1 MESTTVGGL
10 TFRWT
15 DNTLLIT
22 TPTGQHLL
30 NGRAAADLL
39 NGRAAADLLVFQG
52 PFPLVRGRSLPS
64 RGSLLT
70 QLLLI
75 SRAVH
80 LPLGRRQCG
89 K

>member
-1 MESTTVGGL
+1 MESITVGGL
-10 TFRWT
+10 TFRWSG
-15 DNTLLIT
+15 DTLLIT
-22 TPTGQHLL
+22 TPPGQH
-30 NGRAAADLL
+30 LL